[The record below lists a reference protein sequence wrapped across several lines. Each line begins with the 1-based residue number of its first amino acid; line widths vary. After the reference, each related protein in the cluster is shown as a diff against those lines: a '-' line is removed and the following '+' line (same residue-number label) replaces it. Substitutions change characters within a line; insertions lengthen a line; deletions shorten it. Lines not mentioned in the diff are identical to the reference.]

1 MAAVTSI
8 ASIECSKPVLC
19 PSMAYAWGF
28 ENKHSAMSSLAE
40 MALLNSSG
48 TLIGTGDLRYERY
61 YRYML

>member
-1 MAAVTSI
+1 
-8 ASIECSKPVLC
+8 
-19 PSMAYAWGF
+19 MAYAWGF